1 MNSKDFTMLKFFL
14 ILILSLTFS
23 FSNQKEHIKV
33 CYLEWG
39 KQGGKHLPN
48 QGFNPDLFTHILTNA
63 GYTSQID
70 IMPWKRCLLH
80 VQKGS
85 YDMVAGLWID
95 EKNKKTYEF
104 FDPVTYDE
112 ISFMSLKNLDVNSGK
127 LEEFKGKTI
136 GILRGAGNMDMI
148 KNGDFHVKILTD
160 DDQMINQLKYGRV
173 DAVVSNTAHLL
184 GVIVDRFPELIG
196 KTKVWKPALQTN
208 ISAPAI
214 SINHPNK
221 TKLKSR
227 FNKALQDAKENGL
240 YEKLFK
246 KHKLVLKYKKAEE

>member
-1 MNSKDFTMLKFFL
+1 MKFI
-14 ILILSLTFS
+14 ILVSIILSLGFS
-23 FSNQKEHIKV
+23 SGEHIKV

-48 QGFNPDLFTHILTNA
+48 QGFNPDLFTNILSNA

-95 EKNKKTYEF
+95 ENNKKTYTF

-112 ISFMSLKNLDVNSGK
+112 ISFMSLNTLKVKSGK
-127 LEEFKGKTI
+127 PKDFKGKTI
-136 GILRGAGNMDMI
+136 GILRGAGNMDII
-148 KNGDFHVKILTD
+148 KNGDFKVKILTD
-160 DDQMINQLKYGRV
+160 DDQMIKQLKYGRV

-196 KTKVWKPALQTN
+196 KTKVWTPALQTN

-214 SINHPNK
+214 SINHPK
-221 TKLKSR
+221 KEEFKKR
-227 FNKALQDAKENGL
+227 FNKSLKDAKQNGL

-246 KHKLVLKYKKAEE
+246 KHKIELRYK

>member
-1 MNSKDFTMLKFFL
+1 MIRLFAFFL
-14 ILILSLTFS
+14 FLALVSA
-23 FSNQKEHIKV
+23 NAEPIKV

-48 QGFNPDLFTHILTNA
+48 QGFNPDLFTHILKEA
-63 GYTSQID
+63 GYTPSVD
-70 IMPWKRCLLH
+70 IMLWKRCLLH

-95 EKNKKTYEF
+95 KNNKKTYEF
-104 FDPVTYDE
+104 FNPVTYDE
-112 ISFMSLKNLDVNSGK
+112 ISFMSLNSLNVKSGK
-127 LEEFKGKTI
+127 LEDFSGKTI
-136 GILRGAGNMDMI
+136 AILRGAGNMHMI
-148 KNGDFHVKILTD
+148 KNGNFNVKILTS
-160 DDQMINQLKYGRV
+160 DDQMIKQLQYGRV

-214 SINHPNK
+214 SINHPK
-221 TKLKSR
+221 KDEIKQR
-227 FNKALQDAKENGL
+227 FNIAHKKLIKQGL

-246 KHKLVLKYKKAEE
+246 KHNIVLKYKKD

>member
-1 MNSKDFTMLKFFL
+1 MKKII
-14 ILILSLTFS
+14 ILLSLFLS
-23 FSNQKEHIKV
+23 FLYSSENHIKV

-48 QGFNPDLFTHILTNA
+48 QGFNPDLFTNILKNT

-95 EKNKKTYEF
+95 ENNKKTFSF

-112 ISFMSLKNLDVNSGK
+112 ISFMSLKNLNVKSGK
-127 LEEFKGKTI
+127 PEAFKGKTI
-136 GILRGAGNMDMI
+136 GILRGAGNMDVI
-148 KNGDFHVKILTD
+148 KNGDFDVKILSS
-160 DDQMINQLKYGRV
+160 DDQMIKQLKYGRV

-184 GVIVDRFPELIG
+184 GVISDRFPELIG
-196 KTKVWKPALQTN
+196 KTKVLKPALQTN

-214 SINHPNK
+214 SINHPQK
-221 TKLKSR
+221 DELKKK
-227 FNKALQDAKENGL
+227 FNKALNEAKKNGL
-240 YEKLFK
+240 YEQLFK
-246 KHKLVLKYKKAEE
+246 KHGIKLRYK